1 MRIIAFLMALL
12 GSLPVSVW
20 AAEEPET
27 IHLIVAGSQ
36 QPAPRHSAVDIQI
49 YDITTIGKT
58 ARALSVQLS
67 KRQRVAEQQA
77 RLRIEKNLGAIRDE
91 LRREADLQDLIE
103 RFGITQ
109 FPAAV
114 VNNSW
119 LIYGV
124 TDVDQIVARWR
135 AIAW

>member
-1 MRIIAFLMALL
+1 MRIIAILMALL
-12 GSLPVSVW
+12 GSLPVSIW
-20 AAEEPET
+20 ASEEPET
-27 IHLIVAGSQ
+27 IRLIVAGSQ
-36 QPAPRHSAVDIQI
+36 QPAPRSSAVDIQV

-58 ARALSVQLS
+58 AHALSVQLS
-67 KRQRVAEQQA
+67 KRQPVAEQQA

-91 LRREADLQDLIE
+91 LRREAELQDLIA

-114 VNNSW
+114 VNDSW

>member
-1 MRIIAFLMALL
+1 MRIIAILMALL

-20 AAEEPET
+20 ATEEPET
-27 IHLIVAGSQ
+27 IQLIVAESQ
-36 QPAPRHSAVDIQI
+36 QPAPRHSAIDIQI
-49 YDITTIGKT
+49 YNITTIGKT

-67 KRQRVAEQQA
+67 KRQPIAEQQA

-91 LRREADLQDLIE
+91 LRREAELQDLIA

-114 VNNSW
+114 VNDSW